1 MWFLR
6 IKPTLMRFALVAAPL
21 LWPGILLFAQS
32 EPVFEAQAERTELSV
47 GNTVTV
53 TFTLRNGN
61 GKNLQVPAPAPQLR
75 KVGRQ
80 EFSSGGGFINGRPYY
95 RESWSY
101 TYVAVA
107 PGAVSLGPASITVN
121 GRTLRTTPIVFN
133 IKAAKAGSGD
143 KIFLRAELYPDSA
156 YPGQQARLQVRLYTA
171 VDVEGLDLIA
181 LPQVTG
187 GRAEEKRRYDT
198 RVEEI
203 NLKGKTY
210 AVRTIFEAGVFP
222 SDGDSLKIGEA
233 RVRAGLLPPDRRDP
247 YAALDMQVL
256 QSQTIETCIRKLPQP
271 APALFSGLVGRYGVI
286 FEKFRDTIRQNE
298 AFTLN
303 AYFEGNGDPQR
314 FGIPQISLGIP
325 ELLVQTPTLKNEE
338 TYENTAELMHSRVLD
353 YPVSAATTGNFVFV
367 PQVCVFDVDS
377 NRYVFLRGDTM
388 RITILPPATEDV
400 FFSSSNSAG
409 WWKSPWFWSILLALV
424 LGALTFYLLGKR
436 RSTVIS
442 PEPLVLTPAPEQ
454 VAMPDTNVEKS
465 NLLPETAFE
474 QARLLRNNPDAR
486 AFYDALYK
494 ALQQYLSDRLHLSPA
509 EMTWPL
515 IRQKLEQSRAP
526 ELTLSHLE
534 QVWQRCEQALFA
546 GQVLPENMEATWR
559 QTQTFYSE
567 LERHFRTRS

>member
-6 IKPTLMRFALVAAPL
+6 IKPTLTRFTLVAAML
-21 LWPGILLFAQS
+21 LWPGLLLFAQS

-61 GKNLQVPAPAPQLR
+61 GKNLQAPAPAPQLR

-80 EFSSGGGFINGRPYY
+80 EFSSGGGFVNGRPYY
-95 RESWSY
+95 RESWSF
-101 TYVAVA
+101 TYVAIA
-107 PGAVSLGPASITVN
+107 PGVVTLGPASITVN
-121 GRTLRTTPIVFN
+121 GRTLRSAPIVFN

-156 YPGQQARLQVRLYTA
+156 YPGQQARLQVRLYTS

-181 LPQVTG
+181 LPQAEG

-203 NLKGKTY
+203 NLKGKIY
-210 AVRTIFEAGVFP
+210 AVRTIYEAGIFP

-233 RVRAGLLPPDRRDP
+233 RVRAGLLPPGRRDP

-256 QSQTIETCIRKLPQP
+256 QSQPITTRIRKLPQP
-271 APALFSGLVGRYGVI
+271 APELFSGIVGRYGVI

-303 AYFEGNGDPQR
+303 AYFEGSGDPQR

-325 ELLVQTPTLKNEE
+325 ELLVQAPTLKNEE

-353 YPVSAATTGNFVFV
+353 YPVSASVTGNFVFV

-388 RITILPPATEDV
+388 RITILPPASEDV
-400 FFSSSNSAG
+400 FFSSSNGSG
-409 WWKSPWFWSILLALV
+409 WWKSPWFWSALLALL
-424 LGALTFYLLGKR
+424 LGGLTLYLLGR
-436 RSTVIS
+436 RRRPDLR
-442 PEPLVLTPAPEQ
+442 PEPLVLMPVPEQ
-454 VAMPDTNVEKS
+454 VATPDKNTEKS
-465 NLLPETAFE
+465 GLLPETAFE
-474 QARLLRNNPDAR
+474 QARLLRNNPDRR

-494 ALQQYLSDRLHLSPA
+494 ALQQYLSGRLQLSQA

-526 ELTLSHLE
+526 EPAMSQLE

-546 GQVLPENMEATWR
+546 GQILPENIEETWR
-559 QTQTFYSE
+559 QTQIFYSE
-567 LERHFRTRS
+567 LERHFRG